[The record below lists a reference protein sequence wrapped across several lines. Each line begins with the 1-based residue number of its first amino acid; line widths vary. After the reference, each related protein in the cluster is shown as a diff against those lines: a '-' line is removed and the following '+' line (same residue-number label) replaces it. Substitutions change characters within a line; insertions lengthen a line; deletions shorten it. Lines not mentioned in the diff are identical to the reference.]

1 MLQHEVIVRKGW
13 SWGLLPLLAAALV
26 ACGSE
31 EDDGAGGKEEPLGPA
46 RVVFAVENLDLLGPV
61 TVQALGRTW
70 VFAPTEGGE
79 AAVTECGEDA
89 VEVEAEEIAVT
100 ATSQAGFEWEFTRSL
115 RRGEC
120 NVVPVSLENPT
131 TAILAYTFVHR
142 WDLGQE
148 VRLDG
153 EKVGEVED
161 IVEDQDLWWLER
173 VFEAECCRQ
182 VARRLLLELGSA
194 GKAVLVV
201 APPGTYEI
209 ERPGPGGD
217 VVTESVELLPGHV
230 GYLVVDTF

>member
-1 MLQHEVIVRKGW
+1 GFPADPRGGAEVRESGPGIPGERQSSRIRTFAQGDSTAKSAGPMPRACSLLGPRPRTSSRRQCSVEEVWIFRAAPRRSGGPRNETVRSAHRSRWTMLQHEVIVRKGW

-131 TAILAYTFVHR
+131 TAIL
-142 WDLGQE
+142 
-148 VRLDG
+148 
-153 EKVGEVED
+153 
-161 IVEDQDLWWLER
+161 
-173 VFEAECCRQ
+173 
-182 VARRLLLELGSA
+182 
-194 GKAVLVV
+194 
-201 APPGTYEI
+201 
-209 ERPGPGGD
+209 
-217 VVTESVELLPGHV
+217 
-230 GYLVVDTF
+230 